1 MKRGVF
7 VASVPGAAMAGA
19 ATALIMS
26 PQMLA
31 PLTLQR
37 MALFDVPRSLPAFA
51 LTDHAGRRF
60 ARDRRTIVAERH

>member
-1 MKRGVF
+1 
-7 VASVPGAAMAGA
+7 
-19 ATALIMS
+19 MS

-60 ARDRRTIVAERH
+60 PRARRTIVAERH